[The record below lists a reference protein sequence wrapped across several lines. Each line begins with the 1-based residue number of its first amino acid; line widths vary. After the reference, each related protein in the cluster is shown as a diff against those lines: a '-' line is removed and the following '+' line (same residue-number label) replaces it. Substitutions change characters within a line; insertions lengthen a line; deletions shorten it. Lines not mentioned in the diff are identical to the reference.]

1 VAPEIQLAVM
11 DIIVFNRNGLSG
23 GDNVAKASDKF
34 GTLNINHSISKNGL
48 YLVLAYSSTFNQS
61 ITNSERG
68 ILNLILPQLRHL
80 KTVKIKLTQK

>member
-1 VAPEIQLAVM
+1 M
-11 DIIVFNRNGLSG
+11 DIIVLIENGLSG
-23 GDNVAKASDKF
+23 GDNVAKQGTF

-61 ITNSERG
+61 ITNSEEDFEP
-68 ILNLILPQLRHL
+68 NTTQLRHL